1 MRKRIVFI
9 VLLCLI
15 LAISGCNK
23 TPSSKTFSVNELS
36 ITLTDEFKEKSE
48 GYLTLYTSD
57 VKIVIQATS
66 TDSINNLPL
75 QEYATMLS
83 ESIDFLTPIE
93 SESTNGRGVY
103 EYSLE
108 GDDFKPGRGIMAL
121 YKTERYYYN
130 VTFACAE
137 DNFESHREQFVEWM
151 NSIQIG

>member
-36 ITLTDEFKEKSE
+36 ITLTDEFKEKIE

-75 QEYATMLS
+75 EEYATMLS
-83 ESIDFLTPIE
+83 ESIGFLTPLE
-93 SESTNGRGVY
+93 SESANGRVAY

-108 GDDFKPGRGIMAL
+108 SEEFEPSRGLMAV
-121 YKTERYYYN
+121 YKTDSYYYN

-137 DNFESHREQFVEWM
+137 DYFESHREQFVEWM
-151 NSIQIG
+151 DSIQIG